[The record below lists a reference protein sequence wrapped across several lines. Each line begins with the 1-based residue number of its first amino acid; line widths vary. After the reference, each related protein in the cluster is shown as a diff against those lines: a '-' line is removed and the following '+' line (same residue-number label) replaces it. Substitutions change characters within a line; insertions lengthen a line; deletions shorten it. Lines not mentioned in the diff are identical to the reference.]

1 MADMS
6 GQFYRRLE
14 FPCKQSSSNDQS
26 LAVGVKTA
34 STDAVDLNNND
45 SEVEDGEIRY
55 ENFPRSDPRNKHNL
69 HYDKAIIA
77 VDRGDA
83 TRSNVVNV
91 VNDLPSLISFLR
103 SVNSNAIRADTTTV
117 FYTHKDDA
125 PANNISSANVVC
137 CLAPLSFFDSIRA
150 KLQECV
156 ISVSLDPS
164 KQKNAEAFRSLLSFL
179 SKNDQVGVMA
189 KDKHSRVSFIEPM
202 YLREGHV
209 AARLYYGSLDTLE
222 QARDEALQQS
232 YINAIAEQA
241 NASLNPSSST
251 SSSPAAVAVVSPSLG
266 PDELSNS
273 ESEAQGQGQTKTEIT
288 LFGDF
293 NFTNMFEKRCCSKEG
308 GDYTQAD
315 ADANHDQSVAV
326 GVFDCASEAVHTDD
340 LAFDDYLLEEIIDEM
355 NAEAEIGRAHV

>member
-34 STDAVDLNNND
+34 STDAVDLNDND

-55 ENFPRSDPRNKHNL
+55 ETFPRSDPLYKHNL

-91 VNDLPSLISFLR
+91 NDLLSLISFLR

-189 KDKHSRVSFIEPM
+189 KDKHSRVSFIVPM

-293 NFTNMFEKRCCSKEG
+293 NFTNMFENRCCSKEG
-308 GDYTQAD
+308 GDYTYTQA
-315 ADANHDQSVAV
+315 
-326 GVFDCASEAVHTDD
+326 
-340 LAFDDYLLEEIIDEM
+340 
-355 NAEAEIGRAHV
+355 